1 MELWRCVHEL
11 GIGGMVRIARGL
23 GFHKRLLLSAAGLL
37 SIAVPVAIGGFAAA
51 SGLCQSQT
59 TGAPA
64 AFEVASV
71 KAHQGGADKGERTR
85 IIEPGRITYM
95 NASLGEFIAMAYGV
109 KRYQV
114 SGPDWIVNPGSS
126 DRYDVIATAGSPVST
141 EEVKRMLGPL
151 LAERFHLIFHRET
164 RELSVFELV
173 LAKGGPKFKPSEK
186 AEGAQSMKPDGE
198 GGFYFRNWTMASF
211 GNWLSGLP
219 SVGRPVIDRTGLE
232 GFYSFDAN
240 LFNFTKETDTG
251 DTKRAMVSGDASDA
265 IFSTLQNQL
274 GLKLVAQRAMMEIIV
289 IDHADKLPTE
299 N

>member
-1 MELWRCVHEL
+1 LFTA
-11 GIGGMVRIARGL
+11 IG
-23 GFHKRLLLSAAGLL
+23 SL
-37 SIAVPVAIGGFAAA
+37 SIAAATAIGGIAAA
-51 SGLCQSQT
+51 RDYAQTQSAI
-59 TGAPA
+59 APS

-71 KAHQGGADKGERTR
+71 KPNRKGIKGERTR
-85 IIEPGRITYM
+85 VIELGKITYL

-109 KRYQV
+109 TRYQI
-114 SGPDWIVNPGSS
+114 SGPEWIVNNGSS

-232 GFYSFDAN
+232 GFHSFDAN